1 MSDKIT
7 LASSQFCGPCKVI
20 KDRIKELN
28 LDVTIRDMEFDIEF
42 FKQAAIR
49 SVPMLFVDGG
59 EQDVVL
65 KGAGEIL
72 EYLNKVQPKEL

>member
-1 MSDKIT
+1 
-7 LASSQFCGPCKVI
+7 
-20 KDRIKELN
+20 
-28 LDVTIRDMEFDIEF
+28 
-42 FKQAAIR
+42 
-49 SVPMLFVDGG
+49 MLFVDGG